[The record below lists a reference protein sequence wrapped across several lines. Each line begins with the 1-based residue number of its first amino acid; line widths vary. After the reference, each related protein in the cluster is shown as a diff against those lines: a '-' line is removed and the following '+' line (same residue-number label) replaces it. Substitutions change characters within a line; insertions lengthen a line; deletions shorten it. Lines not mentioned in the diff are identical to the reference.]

1 MKQSTRFPNPHHLKL
16 EDKDSGQKALPTGQ
30 ILVGDAV
37 ERLRQL
43 PSRSVNTV
51 ITSPPYFRLRN
62 YQAEGQLG
70 AEETVQQWVEG
81 LLAVMEE
88 LARVLRDDGTVWL
101 NLETPTLGIYSTAP
115 RQKLGVSTR
124 TTPTGTQSGGLELP
138 QQDRLGQ
145 AQSNA
150 RLRPGPSYNNLGA
163 ALPPNPLPELLLR
176 S

>member
-101 NLETPTLGIYSTAP
+101 NLGDTYSRHLLHGAP
-115 RQKLGVSTR
+115 PK
-124 TTPTGTQSGGLELP
+124 
-138 QQDRLGQ
+138 
-145 AQSNA
+145 AWC
-150 RLRPGPSYNNLGA
+150 
-163 ALPPNPLPELLLR
+163 
-176 S
+176 